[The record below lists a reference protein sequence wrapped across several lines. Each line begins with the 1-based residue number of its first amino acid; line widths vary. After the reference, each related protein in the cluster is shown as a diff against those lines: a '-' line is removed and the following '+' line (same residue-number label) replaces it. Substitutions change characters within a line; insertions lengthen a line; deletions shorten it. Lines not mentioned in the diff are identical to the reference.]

1 MTKKQQALWE
11 KYKRATKSDLCECY
25 KCASDA
31 KERAYYLI
39 KVLCFDLGGWG
50 IRIPS
55 HNTHTFSMAFLYNKD
70 GKTMLHYET
79 RYNVWDF
86 EVPADQL

>member
-1 MTKKQQALWE
+1 MTKKQQGLWE
-11 KYKRATKSDLCECY
+11 QYKRAYKTNLYQCYANPSVAKRAAYRNIQTK
-25 KCASDA
+25 
-31 KERAYYLI
+31 
-39 KVLCFDLGGWG
+39 CFLLHGWD

-55 HNTHTFSMAFLYNKD
+55 YNTMMFTMAFLYKKD

-79 RYNVWDF
+79 PNNTWDF

>member
-11 KYKRATKSDLCECY
+11 QYKRATKSDLCECY
-25 KCASDA
+25 KCASAA
-31 KERAYYLI
+31 KERAYHEI
-39 KVLCFDLGGWG
+39 MVLCFNLDGWG

-55 HNTHTFSMAFLYNKD
+55 YNTMMFTMAFLYKKD

-79 RYNVWDF
+79 NKNVWDF

>member
-1 MTKKQQALWE
+1 MTKKQQGLWE
-11 KYKRATKSDLCECY
+11 QYKRATKSNLHECY
-25 KCASDA
+25 ARPSEA
-31 KERAYYLI
+31 KVQAFNGIMRW
-39 KVLCFDLGGWG
+39 CFLLDGWG

-55 HNTHTFSMAFLYNKD
+55 YNTMMFTMAFLYKNN

-79 RYNVWDF
+79 NRNVWDF